1 MKIIEAPV
9 AQERGGAA
17 KRRRLTMKTRV
28 HAPALETWLPGLL
41 AAALPR
47 LSGALVKDQRGLC
60 VLPGPGVPRPYA
72 SRPHPHRME
81 KKILTTGACLAAKGL
96 GVAVRALE

>member
-60 VLPGPGVPRPYA
+60 VLPGPGVQGLMPRGHIRIEWRRR
-72 SRPHPHRME
+72 S
-81 KKILTTGACLAAKGL
+81 
-96 GVAVRALE
+96 